1 VKIRNELGVALLAW
15 MFVGIVRLLFRTLTF
30 SYREAVAGTNPFDK
44 RTTERY
50 LYCVW
55 HDSVVMPAFSGE
67 HPSTS
72 ALTSRHSDGS
82 FVARVLK
89 SVGIR
94 PIRGSTNRLSPAG
107 FRTLVRATEAG
118 HVVITPDGPRGP
130 ARHMSVG
137 IVYLAS
143 RTGRAIVP
151 TAYHARSCWKFAGSW
166 TTLVVPR
173 PFTHVTLVA
182 GRPIQVPPDLPRS
195 ELQYYVR
202 QVQGEMDR
210 VNATVEVTNMVLG
223 LESVASMNFDS
234 QMIDCDSQTV
244 YSSSSP
250 LLS

>member
-1 VKIRNELGVALLAW
+1 
-15 MFVGIVRLLFRTLTF
+15 
-30 SYREAVAGTNPFDK
+30 
-44 RTTERY
+44 
-50 LYCVW
+50 VW
-55 HDSVVMPAFSGE
+55 HDSAVMPAFAGQ

-107 FRTLVRATEAG
+107 FRTLVRAAAAG

-130 ARHMSVG
+130 ARQMSVG

-151 TAYHARSCWKFAGSW
+151 TAYHATSCWKFAGSW

-173 PFTHVTLVA
+173 PFAHVTLVA
-182 GRPIQVPPDLPRS
+182 GRPIRVPPDLARS
-195 ELQYYVR
+195 ELQSYIL
-202 QVQGEMDR
+202 QVQHEMDH
-210 VNATVEVTNMVLG
+210 VNSTVEARSLTSPNTVNNHTFLVLN
-223 LESVASMNFDS
+223 SVACTNFDS
-234 QMIDCDSQTV
+234 HMVDSGRQSA
-244 YSSSSP
+244 YPSGSP